1 MFTIPGWVVGWR
13 GDWSCCCRGIPQSAP
28 EGLFLFRKNPPAQSL
43 APSIQGRA
51 CPLTQPPSQAR
62 PGAVRARIAGG
73 PTFNSPPPAPVV
85 SHLSEL
91 QSPWSVWCRS
101 QAPWS
106 VPVVS
111 VVHSPQCLGFGF
123 NIPHTPKGAQG
134 GCPGGE
140 ETGAAAAGEF
150 PKVPLRVF
158 FFLRKSS
165 CSILRL
171 PPYKEG
177 PVLSHSPLLQLDQGV
192 SGPGSHR
199 AQLSTL
205 PSQCPGSLWFCHFVL
220 NPLSTTSSKQVSH
233 SVAQALFSRDGSH

>member
-1 MFTIPGWVVGWR
+1 M
-13 GDWSCCCRGIPQSAP
+13 
-28 EGLFLFRKNPPAQSL
+28 
-43 APSIQGRA
+43 
-51 CPLTQPPSQAR
+51 
-62 PGAVRARIAGG
+62 
-73 PTFNSPPPAPVV
+73 PVV

-158 FFLRKSS
+158 FFLRKYS
-165 CSILRL
+165 CSILLL
-171 PPYKEG
+171 PLHKEG
-177 PVLSHSPLLQLDQGV
+177 PVLSHSPPLQLDPDCWGQG
-192 SGPGSHR
+192 STWPNS
-199 AQLSTL
+199 QLSPGAHSLHVFTTL
-205 PSQCPGSLWFCHFVL
+205 RPYSPPCDFKQPGLSRCCSSLVWQEREPLTQLSPRSPAAGPAKIYL
-220 NPLSTTSSKQVSH
+220 NTSGK
-233 SVAQALFSRDGSH
+233 